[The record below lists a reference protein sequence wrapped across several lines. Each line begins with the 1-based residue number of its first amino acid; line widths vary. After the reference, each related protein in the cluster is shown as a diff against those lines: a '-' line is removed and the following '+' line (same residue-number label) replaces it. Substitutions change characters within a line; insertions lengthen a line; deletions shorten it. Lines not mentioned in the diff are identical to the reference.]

1 VRCSVTATLLDG
13 PVRFLRTLAPLVV
26 LAALLA
32 ACGNGSSS
40 GSSGDSTLLGPS
52 KGFEVRTVYA
62 RYAPGV
68 PFGPQLPKALVDEM
82 SSQSCPMKPRIVSN
96 LLMECDA
103 AKTVYL
109 LQNPIAQGNVASAT
123 PLQVGHHKIWYVKV
137 ALDPSVAKKISSEL
151 PSMTG
156 EQLAFSYD
164 GTVLTSIAVDSSFHP
179 SHFAITG
186 DYDKASATKL
196 AQELTA

>member
-1 VRCSVTATLLDG
+1 MGAVRL
-13 PVRFLRTLAPLVV
+13 LRTLAAPAIV
-26 LAALLA
+26 LAIVAGLLA

-40 GSSGDSTLLGPS
+40 DSGSSGDTTILGPS

-82 SSQSCPMKPRIVSN
+82 SSQSCPMKPRVVSN

-103 AKTVYL
+103 GKTVYL
-109 LQNPIAQGNVASAT
+109 LQNPIAQGDVASAT
-123 PLQVGHHKIWYVKV
+123 PLQVGHHNIWYVKV
-137 ALDPSVAKKISSEL
+137 GLDQDVAKKLSAEL

-156 EQLAFSYD
+156 EQLAFTYD
-164 GTVLTSIAVDSSFHP
+164 GTVLTSVAIDSSFHP
-179 SHFAITG
+179 THFAITG

-196 AQELTA
+196 AQELTAA